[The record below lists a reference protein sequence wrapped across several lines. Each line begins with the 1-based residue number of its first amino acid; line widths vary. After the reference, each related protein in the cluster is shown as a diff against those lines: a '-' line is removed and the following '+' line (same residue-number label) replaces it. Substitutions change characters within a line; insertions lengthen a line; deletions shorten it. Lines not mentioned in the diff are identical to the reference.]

1 MENSLRAWSLGTVT
15 CLVGLLSYILIKLY
29 DARRLIWERQKLG
42 LPVAPGHSFLFG
54 HLLFF
59 KRALDKLPPNAH
71 YQNALGDIARQYFQ
85 QEGCYYFDTWPVSG
99 LLLIIV
105 SPHMANQIHANPNI
119 SMQRPPL
126 LPRFFKPIAGGP
138 NMFDMREHE
147 WKPWR
152 TVFSRAFSAEN
163 IASLI
168 PNMVDETMVYME
180 TLHDFAKQDKLF
192 YLDLTTLRFTI
203 DVIGK
208 TILNARLEAQ
218 KGYNVLADCMLSQI
232 RWHQANGETNPFE
245 YFNLVR
251 KTIHWWN
258 GRQMDRYI
266 GSELDKRYAEYQA
279 DSKDKRSKAI
289 IDLVL
294 QGHIPQ
300 SQDQQQPTGLGDRL
314 DPTFRAFATS
324 QIRLFVFAGHDSTSS
339 AICYIVHLLSAN
351 PEALSRL
358 RHEHDQRLGTE
369 LAHVPSL
376 LKSQPHV
383 VNSLPYTTA
392 VIKEALRLFP
402 PGSCSRAGQAT
413 VALRTDSGK
422 QCPTE
427 HAAAVF
433 IIHSELQRS
442 PVCWERPD
450 EFLPERWLVKPDH
463 ELYPVKGAYRAFE
476 IGPRNCVAQAFV
488 MTELKV
494 ILACLVRQFDFFPAY
509 EEFDRLHAR
518 KGKVEV
524 KKTYRGERAYQVEE
538 GAAHPADHYPCRVA
552 VRGGGKVS

>member
-1 MENSLRAWSLGTVT
+1 MEGPLRGWSLVT
-15 CLVGLLSYILIKLY
+15 ATGLVCLLSYFFIKLY

-59 KRALDKLPPNAH
+59 KKALDKLPPNAH

-99 LLLIIV
+99 ILLVVV
-105 SPHMANQIHANPNI
+105 SPHIANQIHANPNM

-163 IASLI
+163 IVSLI
-168 PNMVDETMVYME
+168 PNMVEETLVFME
-180 TLHDFAKQDKLF
+180 TLQALAKQNKSF

-208 TILNARLEAQ
+208 TIL
-218 KGYNVLADCMLSQI
+218 QI

-251 KTIHWWN
+251 KSIHWWN
-258 GRQMDRYI
+258 GRQMDKYI

-279 DSKDKRSKAI
+279 DPNDKRSKAI

-294 QGHIPQ
+294 QNHIPH
-300 SQDQQQPTGLGDRL
+300 SHDQKPTVLGDGL
-314 DPTFRAFATS
+314 DPSFRAFATS

-339 AICYIVHLLSAN
+339 TICYIFHLLSQTPA
-351 PEALSRL
+351 ALSNL
-358 RHEHDQRLGTE
+358 RREHSQVLGAE
-369 LAHVPSL
+369 LADVLSL
-376 LKSQPHV
+376 LKSKPNI
-383 VNSLPYTTA
+383 VNNLPYTTA

-402 PGSCSRAGQAT
+402 PGGCSRAGQAT
-413 VALRTDSGK
+413 VSLRSDSGK
-422 QCPTE
+422 QCPTD
-427 HAAAVF
+427 HVAAVF
-433 IIHSELQRS
+433 TIHSELQRS
-442 PVCWERPD
+442 PVYWKRPD
-450 EFLPERWLVKPDH
+450 EFLPDRWLVKPDH

-494 ILACLVRQFDFFPAY
+494 ILACLVRQFDFLPAY
-509 EEFDRLHAR
+509 EEFDRLNPQ
-518 KGKVEV
+518 KGKKEV

-552 VRGGGKVS
+552 VREHW